1 MNFEDVKVIKS
12 ARKSFCLE
20 ISPRLEVILRAPR
33 TATSMS
39 IRAFFDG
46 KAKWLD
52 EHLRIMENRIKE
64 MPREEK
70 LSEEEI
76 RRLKAEAKEVIG
88 ERVKYFADVMGVRYG
103 KVTVRKQKTRW
114 GSCSA
119 KGNLNFNCLLLLF
132 PAELLDY
139 VVVHELCHVKYMN
152 HSQKFWAEVEKFL
165 PDYKRRRALL
175 KKCKTDM
182 I

>member
-20 ISPRLEVILRAPR
+20 ISPQLEVILRAPR

-64 MPREEK
+64 TPREEK

-76 RRLKAEAKEVIG
+76 RRLKAEAKEVIS
-88 ERVKYFADVMGVRYG
+88 ERVKYFADIMGVSY
-103 KVTVRKQKTRW
+103 KSVSIKKQKTRW

-119 KGNLNFNCLLLLF
+119 KGNLNFNGLLLLF
-132 PAELLDY
+132 PSEIVDY
-139 VVVHELCHVKYMN
+139 VVVHELCHLKYMN
-152 HSQKFWAEVEKFL
+152 HSAEFWAEVEKYL

-175 KKCKTDM
+175 KKCRTD